1 MLNDTYKLLAS
12 VTVVRELYDSEK
24 SLYDVLEK
32 FINEIIYRNKLYSF
46 TAKNIT
52 DFLNK
57 EYSFKLNES
66 IVKTCLKRMK
76 FVKKNGTYNCND
88 LAKRGSR
95 VDSFFEESTKKNEKL
110 FKQLFDFLENRQ
122 GKLTE
127 LDKNRIRNNF
137 CDFLLQDS
145 VGRDDALTQFFHEF
159 IY

>member
-76 FVKKNGTYNCND
+76 FVKKNGTYI
-88 LAKRGSR
+88 LERSR
-95 VDSFFEESTKKNEKL
+95 YDSISK
-110 FKQLFDFLENRQ
+110 FK
-122 GKLTE
+122 T
-127 LDKNRIRNNF
+127 
-137 CDFLLQDS
+137 
-145 VGRDDALTQFFHEF
+145 
-159 IY
+159 